1 MGVLLGGGG
10 GGVVSAAAE
19 EYILIRDEKTAGTQG
34 GTFTSG
40 AVRTRDL
47 NTIVIDN
54 TTGTPVSLNANE
66 FTLQAG
72 IYRYDISMPFFE
84 TSSTNG
90 RLFNVT
96 DVAVVADSE
105 STSGFCDV
113 AAANDQAY
121 GDPTRLIGEF
131 TIAGVNAFRCEH
143 QCFATKTTTGF
154 GQQSANGN
162 LTQKEVFTVVKL
174 WRRD

>member
-1 MGVLLGGGG
+1 MGVILGRGGGA
-10 GGVVSAAAE
+10 GGVAAAE
-19 EYILIRDEKTAGTQG
+19 EYILIRDEKSAGTQG
-34 GTFTSG
+34 GTFSSG
-40 AVRTRDL
+40 ADRTRVL
-47 NTIVIDN
+47 NTIVVDN
-54 TTGTPVSLNANE
+54 TTGTPVSLTAND

-72 IYRYDISMPFFE
+72 TYRYDISMPFFE

-96 DVAVVADSE
+96 DATVVADSE

-113 AAANDQAY
+113 ASANNQSY

-131 TIAGVNAFRCEH
+131 TIASPKTFRCLH
-143 QCFATKTTTGF
+143 HCLITKTTTGF
-154 GQQSANGN
+154 GPQSAGDAIS
-162 LTQKEVFTVVKL
+162 QKEVFTVVKL